1 MKQEIPLARVV
12 AAFAVVYLV
21 WGSTFLAIKFGLET
35 LPPFLLAGLRNTTAG
50 GLLFAWALASGVPAP
65 SLAYWRRSLVLG
77 ALFFVGN
84 QGGIAWAQQR
94 VPSGVASV
102 LVATVPLWIVA
113 FETFR
118 GARRPSTRVLAG
130 LLIGFLGSTMI
141 VTRAGAGDWAGADT
155 AGALVLTAS
164 AACWALGTLYSRGVA
179 LPTSVPLATSMAMLT
194 GGALL
199 LMVSASTNELARVTM
214 AAFTARTVGALAY
227 LVLAGS
233 LLGFS
238 TYMWL
243 LRVVPPARAAT
254 YAYVNPVVA
263 LFLGW
268 ALAGEALSTFTL
280 AAVSVSLLGVF
291 LVVTASHT
299 A

>member
-1 MKQEIPLARVV
+1 MTQEIPLTRVV

-50 GLLFAWALASGVPAP
+50 GLLLAWALTTGAPVPT
-65 SLAYWRRSLVLG
+65 LAYWRRSLVLG

-113 FETFR
+113 FDTVR
-118 GARRPSTRVLAG
+118 GARRPSTQVLAG
-130 LLIGFLGSTMI
+130 LSIGFLGSTMI
-141 VTRAGAGDWAGADT
+141 VTRAGAGDWAGADA

-179 LPTSVPLATSMAMLT
+179 LPASVPLATSMAMLT

-199 LMVSASTNELARVTM
+199 LVVSASTNELARMTM
-214 AAFTARTVGALAY
+214 AAFTPRTVGALTY
-227 LVLAGS
+227 LVLVGS

-268 ALAGEALSTFTL
+268 ALAGEALSAFTL